1 MKQTSFPVTNIG
13 SVSLLMTF
21 IVLCLV
27 TFSTLSLSGSVSEF
41 HYSQKLAEHSTDYY
55 NASNEATA
63 VLMEIDGIL
72 HSAYTKDQNRYYS
85 NARKQLEQLEHIT
98 ADFSTDIPTIAYEVP
113 VSDSQILKVTL
124 SLNEPDRVKDGYY
137 RITSWKETATAE
149 WKGDDSLELF
159 TPQEI
164 D

>member
-1 MKQTSFPVTNIG
+1 
-13 SVSLLMTF
+13 
-21 IVLCLV
+21 
-27 TFSTLSLSGSVSEF
+27 
-41 HYSQKLAEHSTDYY
+41 
-55 NASNEATA
+55 
-63 VLMEIDGIL
+63 MEIDGIL

-98 ADFSTDIPTIAYEVP
+98 ADFSKDIPTIAYEVP
-113 VSDSQILKVTL
+113 VSDSQILNVTL